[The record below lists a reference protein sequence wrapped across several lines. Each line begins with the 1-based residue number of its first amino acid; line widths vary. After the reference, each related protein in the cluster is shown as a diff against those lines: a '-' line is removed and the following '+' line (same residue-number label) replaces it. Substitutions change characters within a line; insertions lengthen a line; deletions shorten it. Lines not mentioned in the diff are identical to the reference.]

1 MIVLGEDRE
10 GLEAIF
16 DSVEVAGRV
25 FHPYSMLYNHGE
37 IYLCRGMKMPVK
49 ELWPRTKNYS

>member
-10 GLEAIF
+10 GLETIF

-25 FHPYSMLYNHGE
+25 YHPYSMPYNHAE
-37 IYLCRGMKMPVK
+37 IYLCRGLKMPMK
-49 ELWPRTKNYS
+49 ELWPRTKNYW